1 LDISS
6 LSSQLE
12 DFVEKKTHDVRI
24 LARPSF
30 FSFVVGA
37 SKLRTKLFGSVQSS
51 ANVSDSALSAVFFFF
66 FFVTSFF
73 VIHFVPTD
81 FSVHSTRARTSNSK
95 QRRRLSYIAL
105 F

>member
-1 LDISS
+1 M
-6 LSSQLE
+6 SSQRG
-12 DFVEKKTHDVRI
+12 FRRKKTHDVRI

-51 ANVSDSALSAVFFFF
+51 ANVSDSALSAAFLF
-66 FFVTSFF
+66 SFTLFTLF

-95 QRRRLSYIAL
+95 RRRRLSYIAL